1 MKKSKQ
7 KSVVIPRNPLVV
19 QMLNRQGQGR
29 HGKSEKVKR
38 RDEKMVLKKGWD
50 VSSPFCFLALGLS

>member
-7 KSVVIPRNPLVV
+7 KRVVIPRNPLVV

-50 VSSPFCFLALGLS
+50 VSSPFCFLGLA